1 MNKIMFMFL
10 VFIICFFMISCG
22 GSEEKKIDRELN
34 EFNQKLDLNSS
45 K

>member
-1 MNKIMFMFL
+1 MRKI
-10 VFIICFFMISCG
+10 IILPMVLIFCFAMISCG

-34 EFNQKLDLNSS
+34 EFNQKLELNNS

>member
-1 MNKIMFMFL
+1 MKRITFIFL
-10 VFIICFFMISCG
+10 MFIICFFMISCG

-34 EFNQKLDLNSS
+34 EFNQKLELNNS